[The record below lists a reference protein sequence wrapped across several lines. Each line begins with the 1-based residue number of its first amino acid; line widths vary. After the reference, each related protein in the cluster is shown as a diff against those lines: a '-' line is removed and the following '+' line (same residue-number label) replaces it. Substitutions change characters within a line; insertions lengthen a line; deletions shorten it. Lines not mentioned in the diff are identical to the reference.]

1 MNRPE
6 LSDTAVRRC
15 GLAAVVLALASIPLA
30 PLNALARM
38 QTESGR
44 SDLENPQAAWWA
56 QPAMDTLQPWLL
68 DFADVDR
75 VYVTYGKFYLL
86 AVVAVLGCVLAAWSR
101 RPATLGWAER
111 WGWRLTVAG
120 YAVMCVG
127 QVVTYWLL
135 RVETGFA
142 VILVSML
149 VGIFGNVLL
158 GWGLLRAGFRPRLAA
173 WVVLLDLPLSLALV
187 ETSTMALS
195 MWPMMLAWGLVG
207 WSLWRAPSVRT
218 VTAPSSVV
226 AAQH

>member
-6 LSDTAVRRC
+6 LSDVAVRRC

-44 SDLENPQAAWWA
+44 SDLANPQAAWWA
-56 QPAMDTLQPWLL
+56 RPAMDTLQPWLF
-68 DFADVDR
+68 DFADVNR

-86 AVVAVLGCVLAAWSR
+86 AVVAVLACVLAAWSR
-101 RPATLGWAER
+101 RPGELRWAER
-111 WGWRLTVAG
+111 WGWRLTVVG
-120 YAVMCVG
+120 YGVMCVG

-149 VGIFGNVLL
+149 VGIFGNALL
-158 GWGLLRAGFRPRLAA
+158 GYGLLRAGFRPRVAA
-173 WVVLLDLPLSLALV
+173 WVVLLDLPLSLVLV
-187 ETSTMALS
+187 EMSTMALS
-195 MWPMMLAWGLVG
+195 MWPMVLAWGLVG
-207 WSLWRAPSVRT
+207 WSLWRAPSPRT
-218 VTAPSSVV
+218 TTAHSPVV
-226 AAQH
+226 AARP